1 MTDVIM
7 SWVGNISSDLA
18 RSQDMDKLFGR
29 MQECVSP
36 KGGEVKARHNTM
48 SLGNLY
54 LHLSDVGKARFLRML
69 NDQFSSSRED
79 VSRKISEYVNN
90 SNAELEEKL
99 KSELIS
105 VLLSPRLAILRQFM
119 SLSEG
124 VKFLVDMRADVV
136 TLIRKDNVQALLDG
150 SIPKK
155 DPADAKVAVFY
166 SISNT
171 QVGLSGINL
180 GNFLIKRV
188 VERLSDEFRN
198 IKTYVTLSP
207 VPGFVHWLKSLTRDE
222 AVILQKL
229 GITQTLSEVQSL
241 VGKVNK
247 YESFAPPITQ
257 FHFPIA
263 TGGHITLDECSNKDV
278 RISRIHLEQ
287 DAGKS
292 IHVGDKTY
300 IDFNRAGV
308 ALMEIVSEPDL
319 RSPEEA
325 AEYIKKLRMILRAIG
340 TCDGDMESG
349 SLRCDAN
356 VSVRK
361 VGESKLGAR
370 SEIKNLNSIKY
381 LTQAIK
387 YEARR
392 QVEVLENA
400 GVVSQSTM
408 LFDADTGT
416 TRTTREKEDACD
428 YRYFPDPD
436 LLPLEL
442 TKAFIDNIRA
452 SLPELPSEKRDRY
465 MRDIGLSRYDADI
478 LSSDKDVSTYFEC
491 VVAKHTPDLA
501 VPWITGEL
509 FGALNKRGLSI
520 TDSPVSAERLVGL
533 LDLIADGTIS
543 GKIAKQVFALMFE
556 TEKSAPDIVREQG
569 LRQITSEEALAPIVD
584 RIIAENPAE
593 VAEYRQGKGKL
604 LGYFVGKVMKETGGQ
619 ANPGLVNALIKRRL
633 SGD

>member
-1 MTDVIM
+1 MAADTGIIQGNTHKWEMVIGLEVHAQVV
-7 SWVGNISSDLA
+7 SNS
-18 RSQDMDKLFGR
+18 KLFSGASADF
-29 MQECVSP
+29 C
-36 KGGEVKARHNTM
+36 
-48 SLGNLY
+48 
-54 LHLSDVGKARFLRML
+54 
-69 NDQFSSSRED
+69 
-79 VSRKISEYVNN
+79 SE
-90 SNAELEEKL
+90 
-99 KSELIS
+99 
-105 VLLSPRLAILRQFM
+105 P
-119 SLSEG
+119 
-124 VKFLVDMRADVV
+124 
-136 TLIRKDNVQALLDG
+136 
-150 SIPKK
+150 
-155 DPADAKVAVFY
+155 
-166 SISNT
+166 NT
-171 QVGLSGINL
+171 QVALFDVAMPGTLPVLNMRCVEQVVRTSLALSC
-180 GNFLIKRV
+180 
-188 VERLSDEFRN
+188 E
-198 IKTYVTLSP
+198 
-207 VPGFVHWLKSLTRDE
+207 VHEHSVFDRKNYFYPDLASGY
-222 AVILQKL
+222 Q
-229 GITQTLSEVQSL
+229 
-241 VGKVNK
+241 
-247 YESFAPPITQ
+247 ITQ

-543 GKIAKQVFALMFE
+543 GKIAKQVFVLMFE